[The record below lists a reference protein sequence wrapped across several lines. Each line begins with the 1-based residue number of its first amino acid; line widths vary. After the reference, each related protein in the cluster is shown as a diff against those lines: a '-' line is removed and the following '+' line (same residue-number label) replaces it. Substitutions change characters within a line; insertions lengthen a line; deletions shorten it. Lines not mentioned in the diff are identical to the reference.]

1 MLSKIERK
9 NISMRKI
16 VLYAAT
22 VALLISTALCVSAQ
36 RRQVI
41 LDRVV
46 AVVGGSSILHSEL
59 TEYAEALVAQRRQM
73 GYTSDRDPMH
83 EALEA
88 LLEQKLLYNQAIL
101 DSVEISNSEVNSRI
115 EAYLQQ
121 LVEEAG
127 GIQALETREHMPIF
141 TYREM
146 LRSRYEEQAYAQAM
160 QATVV
165 SKVAIVPGE
174 VERFYRRIDK
184 DSLPIIGE
192 QYVYAQITRFPASM
206 KEAKQRTKERLLDM
220 RERIITG
227 QTSFSVLARMYSVD
241 GSAIYGGE
249 MQPAPSSMY
258 VRPFAEAL
266 EKLKPGQVS
275 EIVETEFGFHIIE
288 LIDKKGE
295 LYHCRHIVLRPTY
308 TREELMQPAHQLDS
322 IARLIRLDSLKFED
336 AALRYSDDAS
346 SKMNGGIVSNHDVL
360 ARQGVYDG
368 ARLTATRFLKE
379 DFGLEGGKALED
391 YNALMRLKIGEISDS
406 FQTTDFTG
414 NQLSKIVKLVEII
427 PAHVASLEDDYV
439 RLEEMAL
446 NQKRERVFREWLDT
460 KIESMYIY
468 IDPEYRDWEF
478 VNRKWIK

>member
-1 MLSKIERK
+1 
-9 NISMRKI
+9 MRKI

-101 DSVEISNSEVNSRI
+101 DSVEISNNEVNSRI

-391 YNALMRLKIGEISDS
+391 YNALMRLKVGEISDS

>member
-1 MLSKIERK
+1 
-9 NISMRKI
+9 MRKI
-16 VLYAAT
+16 VLFAVTAALVIT
-22 VALLISTALCVSAQ
+22 TGLCVSAQ
-36 RRQVI
+36 RRQVM
-41 LDRVV
+41 LDKVV
-46 AVVGGSSILHSEL
+46 AVVGGSSILYSEL
-59 TEYAEALVAQRRQM
+59 TEFSQALKMQQRQM
-73 GYTSDRDPMH
+73 GYTSERDPMH
-83 EALEA
+83 EALES
-88 LLEQKLLYNQAIL
+88 LLEQKLLYNQALL
-101 DSVEISNSEVNSRI
+101 DSVEISQNDVNTRI
-115 EAYLQQ
+115 ESYLQS

-127 GIQALETREHMPIF
+127 GIQALEVREHMPIF
-141 TYREM
+141 NYREM
-146 LRSRYEEQAYAQAM
+146 LRTRYEEQAYAQAM
-160 QATVV
+160 QNNII
-165 SKVAIVPGE
+165 SKVTIVPGE
-174 VERFYRRIDK
+174 VENYYRKIDK

-192 QYVYAQITRFPASM
+192 QYVYAHITKFPASM

-241 GSAIYGGE
+241 GSALYGGE

-308 TREELMQPAHQLDS
+308 TRDELLEPALQLDS
-322 IARLIRLDSLKFED
+322 IARLIRHDSLKFED
-336 AALRYSDDAS
+336 AALRFSDDAS
-346 SKMNGGIVSNHDVL
+346 SKMNGGIVSNHDIL

-391 YNALMRLKIGEISDS
+391 YNALMRLKVGEISDS
-406 FQTTDFTG
+406 FQTSDFKG
-414 NQLSKIVKLVEII
+414 NQMSKIVKLVEIV

-446 NQKRERVFREWLDT
+446 TQKRDRVFREWLNR
-460 KIESMYIY
+460 KIDAMYIY
-468 IDPEYRDWEF
+468 IAPEFRDWEF
-478 VNRKWIK
+478 ENRKWIK